1 MNYIITII
9 ISIVL
14 IGCNIKRI
22 DTSQMADQMKNSEIK
37 RITPTQI
44 SSFANDWGTEIT
56 DYLNEKP
63 SNLQNIDSLSNL
75 YHASIK
81 KVNITNLKLDTL
93 DKKEAELMLAY
104 QYSLQNN
111 QPIGTNLQ
119 KLQGGEIQLFTAPI
133 PNEKNEIW
141 RIEFTK
147 KAIIRR
153 VNVKEIK
160 KITVQ

>member
-1 MNYIITII
+1 MNYTIITI

-14 IGCNIKRI
+14 ISCNIKRI
-22 DTSQMADQMKNSEIK
+22 DTSQMADQMKNAEIK

-44 SSFANDWGTEIT
+44 SSFANDWGIEIT
-56 DYLNEKP
+56 EYLNEKP
-63 SNLQNIDSLSNL
+63 SNLQNIDSLSKL

-81 KVNITNLKLDTL
+81 KVDIANLNLDTL
-93 DKKEAELMLAY
+93 DKKEAELMQAY

-111 QPIGTNLQ
+111 QAIGTNLQ
-119 KLQGGEIQLFTAPI
+119 KLQGGEIQLFTASI
-133 PNEKNEIW
+133 PNVKNQIW
-141 RIEFTK
+141 RVEFTK
-147 KAIIRR
+147 KEIIRR